1 MFVAIDACIRLQYRG
16 GVYRMMVVIFNEVV
30 YITSA
35 WHRVQEG
42 TAILNAN
49 LVGLFMNECGSPLVL
64 HSQ

>member
-1 MFVAIDACIRLQYRG
+1 ML
-16 GVYRMMVVIFNEVV
+16 VVIFNEVV

-49 LVGLFMNECGSPLVL
+49 LVGLFMYKCGSPLVL